1 MSTALKF
8 AATPPVRLA
17 RVACPRC
24 GGQRASRIYS
34 AEDYLYGV
42 PGTFHAESCDDCGL
56 WFQNPRPVAEDIP
69 LLYPNSYGPHAA
81 PIQKESEP
89 PRRTNLLRSAW
100 RGYCNGYLTTGL
112 GYGHR
117 AGSSLPGRFGGIIG
131 NSISRAARWRAGCDL
146 VPKFV
151 RDGRL
156 LEIGCGNGD
165 TLRRLQELGWQDL
178 HGIELSESAARSARR
193 DGFAVKVE
201 MIESALESYP
211 DASFDVIVS
220 AMVLEH
226 LVDPFAV
233 VRQVARK
240 LKPGGEFLFSTVIRD
255 SLDGRIFGPYGVC
268 FDFPRHM
275 VFFRKRDLNDLLRAD
290 FERVQSW
297 HQNTSIDFYR
307 PAALRAGR
315 FNEQFQRFFKSRAG
329 REAVQVL
336 ARLRLMGRVSYRCR
350 RKR

>member
-1 MSTALKF
+1 MSTALKL
-8 AATPPVRLA
+8 AATAPLKLE

-24 GGQRASRIYS
+24 GERRSSPVYA

-42 PGTFHAESCDDCGL
+42 PGTFYAESCDACGL
-56 WFQNPRPVAEDIP
+56 WFQNPRPVEEEIP
-69 LLYPNSYGPHAA
+69 LLYPHTYAPHLEVLSNSSG
-81 PIQKESEP
+81 P
-89 PRRTNLLRSAW
+89 PRRAGSVRQAW
-100 RGYCNGYLTTGL
+100 RAWNHGFLTKKL
-112 GYGHR
+112 GYER
-117 AGSSLPGRFGGIIG
+117 GSSQSRVHDLIAETGGVF
-131 NSISRAARWRAGCDL
+131 SRVARWRAGCDL
-146 VPKFV
+146 VPRFV
-151 RDGRL
+151 RNGRV

-165 TLRRLQELGWQDL
+165 TLRRLRDLGWQDL

-193 DGFAVKVE
+193 DGFTIKVAR
-201 MIESALESYP
+201 IESALDSYA
-211 DASFDVIVS
+211 DGSFDAIVG

-226 LVDPFAV
+226 LVNPFAV
-233 VRQVARK
+233 VSQVARK

-275 VFFRKRDLNDLLRAD
+275 VFFRKRDLNEMLRAD

-297 HQNTSIDFYR
+297 HQSTPIDFYR
-307 PAALRAGR
+307 PATLRAGR
-315 FNEQFQRFFKSRAG
+315 FDEQFRSFFKSRAG
-329 REAVQVL
+329 REMVQVL